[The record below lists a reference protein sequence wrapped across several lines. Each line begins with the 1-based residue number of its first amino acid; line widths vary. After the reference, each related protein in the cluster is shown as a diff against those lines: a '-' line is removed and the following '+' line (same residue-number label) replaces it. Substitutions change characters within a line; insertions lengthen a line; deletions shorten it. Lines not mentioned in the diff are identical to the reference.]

1 MWIGT
6 ISLKNFKSYEQAK
19 FEFPEP
25 KDGKNLVIVG
35 AKNAHGK
42 TTLLEAIYL
51 GLYGKDA
58 FTHLGRAGL
67 DEKTDY
73 KGYLS
78 KALHHNAPNERTG
91 YQNEIGIEIF
101 WRNQDGKKQ
110 GVRIL
115 RKWYFDKERK
125 FTDEERRVT
134 IVQEGELS
142 ELLSDD
148 EADDYLTENAMP
160 LEYAPFFFFDGEKIV
175 ARAESA
181 GAGVWLQTALRGL
194 LGVTLLGKLRTS
206 LDTYRTQHIRA
217 GSNANAQ
224 REIERLEDEINRL
237 DTKIGIITQRFND
250 IQDKHRTLN
259 EEHERLLAT
268 LGTAGSDSLITI
280 KELTAK
286 REALYQE
293 DQQLMAQIYQS
304 FENLPQ
310 ALLPRAS
317 ILELINTLKSE
328 EIRLNHE
335 ASKEQVGDRVDDF
348 WLKFSQ
354 NDKVRKAM
362 GDLADYLLQKG
373 EFKEAVR
380 ECWNDLWYPLPKDCA
395 NIIRHN
401 YLSQTAHSY
410 IKSEYQSLANN
421 ATNQELGDLI
431 EKNEQVKADYE
442 KIIHTIDELK
452 DTGKDELIE
461 RLKTVSKEKEESS
474 ASIGIR
480 QNELHRAQKERN
492 ALQDELDKKLQEIS
506 DNNPRQQKAN
516 RSELVR
522 KVIDE
527 LTSELLKIKV
537 SEISQLATD
546 INRTIFGEDRIAKIK
561 IDESGAIELYGK
573 DGNKTVVDN
582 AAGQTQV
589 LIMSLIYAMAEAT
602 DYQMPCVIDTP
613 LARLDS
619 ERRANLLRHWTSLK
633 QQVILLAQD
642 AEINGVIVNEFSQ
655 FVNKTYLVQATS
667 LNTGG
672 ALSHI
677 QADSYFQ

>member
-1 MWIGT
+1 MWIGA
-6 ISLKNFKSYEQAK
+6 ISLKNFKSYENAK
-19 FEFPEP
+19 FELPEP
-25 KDGKNLVIVG
+25 KDGKNLVIIG

-67 DEKTDY
+67 DERVDY

-78 KALHHNAPNERTG
+78 KALYHNASGERVG
-91 YQNEIGIEIF
+91 YQSEIGIEIF

-134 IVQEGELS
+134 IVQEGGLS

-224 REIERLEDEINRL
+224 REIERLEDELGKLN
-237 DTKIGIITQRFND
+237 TKIGIITQRFND

-268 LGTAGSDSLITI
+268 LGTAGADSLITI
-280 KELTAK
+280 KDLTVK

-293 DQQLMAQIYQS
+293 DQELMAKIYQS

-328 EIRLNHE
+328 EIRLEHE
-335 ASKEQVGDRVDDF
+335 KGKGAIEGRVDEF
-348 WLKFSQ
+348 WDNFSH
-354 NDKVRKAM
+354 NEKTKTAL
-362 GDLADYLLQKG
+362 GALADVILGQDLLKQ
-373 EFKEAVR
+373 AVR
-380 ECWNDLWYPLPKDCA
+380 ECWDDLYYPLPEGCA
-395 NIIRHN
+395 NTIRHN

-442 KIIHTIDELK
+442 KIIHTIDELE
-452 DTGKDELIE
+452 DTGKGELIE

-474 ASIGIR
+474 ALIGIR
-480 QNELHRAQKERN
+480 QNELHHAQKERN

-527 LTSELLKIKV
+527 LTDELLKIKV

-642 AEINGVIVNEFSQ
+642 AEINGVIANEFSQ

>member
-1 MWIGT
+1 MWIGA
-6 ISLKNFKSYEQAK
+6 ISLKNFKSYENAK
-19 FEFPEP
+19 FELPEP
-25 KDGKNLVIVG
+25 KDGKNLVIIG

-67 DEKTDY
+67 DERVDY

-78 KALHHNAPNERTG
+78 KALYHNASGERVG
-91 YQNEIGIEIF
+91 YQSEIGIEIF

-115 RKWYFDKERK
+115 RKWYFDKERR

-134 IVQEGELS
+134 IVQEDGLS

-217 GSNANAQ
+217 GSNANTQ
-224 REIERLEDEINRL
+224 REIERLEDELNRL

-268 LGTAGSDSLITI
+268 LGTAGADSLITI
-280 KELTAK
+280 KDLTIK

-293 DQQLMAQIYQS
+293 DQELMTKIYQS
-304 FENLPQ
+304 FESLPQ
-310 ALLPRAS
+310 ALLPRES
-317 ILELINTLKSE
+317 IAGLINTLKSE
-328 EIRLNHE
+328 EIRLEHE
-335 ASKEQVGDRVDDF
+335 KGKGAIEGRVDEF
-348 WLKFSQ
+348 WDNFSH
-354 NDKVRKAM
+354 NEKTKTAL
-362 GDLADYLLQKG
+362 GALADVILGQDLLKQ
-373 EFKEAVR
+373 AVR
-380 ECWNDLWYPLPKDCA
+380 ECWDDLYYPLPEGCA
-395 NIIRHN
+395 NTIRHN

-442 KIIHTIDELK
+442 KIIHTIDELE
-452 DTGKDELIE
+452 DTGKGELIE
-461 RLKTVSKEKEESS
+461 QLKTVSKEKEESS
-474 ASIGIR
+474 ALIGIR
-480 QNELHRAQKERN
+480 QNELHHSQKERN

-506 DNNPRQQKAN
+506 ENNPRQQKAN

-582 AAGQTQV
+582 SAGQTQV

-619 ERRANLLRHWTSLK
+619 GRRANLLRHWTSLK

-642 AEINGVIVNEFSQ
+642 AEINGVIANEFSQ
-655 FVNKTYLVQATS
+655 FINKTYLVEATS

-672 ALSHI
+672 ALSSI
-677 QADSYFQ
+677 QANTYFQ

>member
-25 KDGKNLVIVG
+25 KDGKNLVIIG

-101 WRNQDGKKQ
+101 WRNQDNQKQ

-115 RKWYFDKERK
+115 RKWYFDRERK
-125 FTDEERRVT
+125 FIDEERRVT
-134 IVQEGELS
+134 ILKEGELS

-148 EADDYLTENAMP
+148 EADDYLANNAMP
-160 LEYAPFFFFDGEKIV
+160 LDYAPFFFFDGEKIV
-175 ARAESA
+175 ATAQTA
-181 GAGVWLQTALRGL
+181 GAGNWLQTALRGL
-194 LGVTLLGKLRTS
+194 LGVTLLGKLKKS
-206 LDTYRTQHIRA
+206 LEDYRTQHIRA

-224 REIERLEDEINRL
+224 REIERLENELNQVN
-237 DTKIGIITQRFND
+237 TKIGIITQRFND
-250 IQDKHRTLN
+250 IQEQHRLLN
-259 EEHERLLAT
+259 EEHERLLTT

-280 KELTAK
+280 KELTVQ

-310 ALLPRAS
+310 ALLPKES
-317 ILELINTLKSE
+317 IARLMSTLKSE

-395 NIIRHN
+395 STIRHN

-410 IKSEYQSLANN
+410 IKSEYQSLTNN
-421 ATNQELGDLI
+421 MINQTLGDLI
-431 EKNEQVKADYE
+431 EKNEQVKSDYDQ
-442 KIIHTIDELK
+442 IIHTIDELE
-452 DTGKDELIE
+452 DTGKGELIE
-461 RLKTVSKEKEESS
+461 RLKTLGKEKEESS
-474 ASIGIR
+474 ALIGIR
-480 QNELHRAQKERN
+480 QNELHHSQKQYQ
-492 ALQDELDKKLQEIS
+492 ALQEELDKKLQEMS
-506 DNNPRQQKAN
+506 ENNSRQQKAN
-516 RSELVR
+516 RSDLVR
-522 KVIDE
+522 KMIDE

-537 SEISQLATD
+537 SEISQLATN

-561 IDESGAIELYGK
+561 IDENGAIDLYGK
-573 DGNKTVVDN
+573 DGNKTIVDN
-582 AAGQTQV
+582 SSGQTQV
-589 LIMSLIYAMAEAT
+589 LVMSLIYAMAEAT

-619 ERRANLLRHWTSLK
+619 GRRANLLRHWTSLK

-642 AEINGVIVNEFSQ
+642 AEIDGVIANEFSQ
-655 FVNKTYLVQATS
+655 FVNKTYLVKATS

-672 ALSHI
+672 ALSNI